1 MMGERI
7 VIESLEPWTKAK
19 CYAHLARARAEG
31 LHTRV
36 TCGARTIA
44 EQLAEYAKGREQLPS
59 GAWVEVGKVVTR
71 AIPEKAPHVRRGA
84 YDLWLLWPTGPGR
97 VAPFRLATMDERDG
111 WTPAQIAAQEFE
123 WRKLVA
129 IGKEL
134 GLVCGADWAMRDW
147 PHFENPRWRELP
159 MPSSP

>member
-1 MMGERI
+1 MGERI
-7 VIESLEPWTKAK
+7 RIESLEPWTRSR
-19 CYAHLARARAEG
+19 CLSHVARARAEG
-31 LHTRV
+31 IHTLV
-36 TCGARTIA
+36 TCGARTVA
-44 EQLAEYAKGREQLPS
+44 EQFAEYTKGRELLPS

-71 AIPEKAPHVRRGA
+71 ALPEKAAHVRAAA
-84 YDLWLLWPTGPGR
+84 YDLWLLWPTEPGR

-111 WTPAQIAAQEFE
+111 WTPQQIAEQEID

-134 GLVCGADWAMRDW
+134 GLVCGADFSFRDW

-159 MPSSP
+159 MPSQP